1 MRREFQDH
9 LVKEYYNQQRSI
21 LVTTHQIDEIE
32 SILTRVI
39 FIKEGGI
46 TLDLQIADLKTRYS
60 KLVTKEN
67 VVFASQNQP
76 IYQRSLPNCTEFI
89 FEGADIDELKQYGDV
104 VVPSLEDLFI
114 ATNSQSNQISR

>member
-1 MRREFQDH
+1 M
-9 LVKEYYNQQRSI
+9 I
-21 LVTTHQIDEIE
+21 TTHQIDEIE

-46 TLDLQIADLKTRYS
+46 TLDLQISDLKTRYS

-76 IYQRSLPNCTEFI
+76 IYQRSLPECMELI
-89 FEGADIDELKQYGDV
+89 FEDADIDELKHYGDV
-104 VVPSLEDLFI
+104 VVPSLEDLFV
-114 ATNSQSNQISR
+114 ATNSQSSQVSR